1 MVDLEPI
8 QLPTYIKKDE
18 KTYSDTYGKFTIG
31 PFEQGFGT
39 TVANSFRRVL
49 LSSIQGGAVRFVK
62 VHGTSA
68 SVCCDSWFARRLCRT
83 YS

>member
-18 KTYSDTYGKFTIG
+18 KPNSDTYGKFTIG

-39 TVANSFRRVL
+39 TVANSSVECFCLQYRVAQ
-49 LSSIQGGAVRFVK
+49 SVCEGAW
-62 VHGTSA
+62 TSA